1 MKRKGF
7 TLIETLGVILLLG
20 IIASIV
26 FVVVDKTIDNSK
38 EKLYE
43 EQLNQI
49 KGSLKDLA
57 YANIFL
63 MPDNEEYIS
72 ITLGQLKQMGYAN
85 KEIKN
90 PKNDMCFSN
99 DTILTITKENT
110 GYKYDILDIT
120 DVECDTLKNNP
131 IIKLNGSFVEY
142 LEIGDTYVDAS
153 FNALS
158 STNKDISSNVEVV
171 ISGDGNTVNTS
182 TKSKYTITYSV
193 TDDFK
198 TTKVIRTIFVK

>member
-153 FNALS
+153 FTALS
-158 STNKDISSNVEVV
+158 STNEDISSNVEVV
-171 ISGDGNTVNTS
+171 ISGDGNTINTS

>member
-1 MKRKGF
+1 MKRRGF

-49 KGSLKDLA
+49 KNSLKDLA

-63 MPDNEEYIS
+63 MPDTGEEIS

-99 DTILTITKENT
+99 DTILTISKENN
-110 GYKYDILDIT
+110 GYKYDVLDIT
-120 DVECDTLKNNP
+120 DVDCDMLKNSP
-131 IIKLNGSFVEY
+131 VIKLNGSFVEY
-142 LEIGDTYVDAS
+142 LEIGDNYVDKS
-153 FNALS
+153 FTALS
-158 STNKDISSNVEVV
+158 GAFEDISSNVEVV
-171 ISGDGNTVNTS
+171 ISGDGSVVNTS
-182 TKSKYTITYSV
+182 AKSKYTITYSV
-193 TDDFK
+193 TDGSK
-198 TTKVIRTIFVK
+198 TAKVIRNIFVK